1 MKSKRNMA
9 GLVSTLAIA
18 VTLTGCGR
26 QPDAPAP
33 GPAEVGIVTIQP
45 QKLAV
50 TTELP
55 GRTSAYQI
63 AEVRP
68 QVGGIL
74 QQRLFREGADVKAG
88 APLYQIDPATFQAA
102 YNSARGSLASAE
114 ASALQ
119 ARLKAGR
126 YQELVAIK
134 AVSQQEYDDAV
145 ATQQQSA
152 AQVAVARAAVD
163 NARIN
168 LGFTRVTS
176 PISGRIGKS
185 SVTPGALLTANQVVT
200 LTTVQQL
207 DPIYVDVTQ
216 SSTEL
221 LRLRRA
227 VEAGQVRRE
236 GGRIQVSLRL
246 EDGSRY
252 GQTGTLEFSDVTVD
266 PETST
271 VTLRAVFPN
280 PRQELLPGMYV
291 RAELAEG
298 VDEQAILAPQQGVS
312 RNSKGEATALVV
324 GAGNKVEPRILQV
337 SRTVGDQWLV
347 SGGLQAGDRL
357 IVDGLQKAKPG
368 SEVKPVS
375 LHAAPANAPAT
386 TPTSPQARPVVAAT
400 TTHASA
406 AAKP

>member
-1 MKSKRNMA
+1 MMIKRDVARLA
-9 GLVSTLAIA
+9 GMLAMGA
-18 VTLTGCGR
+18 ALAGCGK
-26 QPDAPAP
+26 QTDAPADAP
-33 GPAEVGIVTIQP
+33 VEVGVVTIQP
-45 QKLAV
+45 QSLAV

-74 QQRLFREGADVKAG
+74 KQRLFREGADVKAG
-88 APLYQIDPATFQAA
+88 SPLYQIDPATYQAA
-102 YNSARGSLASAE
+102 YDSARGTLASAE
-114 ASALQ
+114 ASLLQ
-119 ARLKAGR
+119 AKLKAGR
-126 YQELVAIK
+126 YKELVAIK
-134 AVSQQEYDDAV
+134 AVSQQEYDDAT
-145 ATQQQSA
+145 ATLTQAQ

-163 NARIN
+163 TARIS
-168 LGFTRVTS
+168 LGYTRVAS
-176 PISGRIGKS
+176 PIGGRVGKS
-185 SVTPGALLTANQVVT
+185 SVTPGALLTANQAAT

-227 VEAGQVRRE
+227 LESGQIRRE
-236 GGRIQVSLRL
+236 GGRIPVSLTL
-246 EDGSRY
+246 DDGSAY
-252 GQTGTLEFSDVTVD
+252 AQKGSLEFSDVTVD

-291 RAELAEG
+291 RARIDQG
-298 VDEQAILAPQQGVS
+298 VDAQAILAPQQGVA

-324 GAGNKVEPRILQV
+324 GAGDKVEPRVLQV
-337 SRTVGDQWLV
+337 GRTVGDKWLV
-347 SGGLQAGDRL
+347 TSGLQAGDRL

-368 SEVKPVS
+368 SQVKPV
-375 LHAAPANAPAT
+375 P
-386 TPTSPQARPVVAAT
+386 VAAT
-400 TTHASA
+400 PVAGSAPAQSVA
-406 AAKP
+406 AASGATPATRQ

>member
-1 MKSKRNMA
+1 MKSKRNVA
-9 GLVSTLAIA
+9 WLASALA
-18 VTLTGCGR
+18 VGVALAGCGK
-26 QPDAPAP
+26 QADAPAG
-33 GPAEVGIVTIQP
+33 GPAEVGVVTIQP
-45 QKLAV
+45 QRLAV

-74 QQRLFREGADVKAG
+74 KQRLFREGADVKAG
-88 APLYQIDPATFQAA
+88 SPLYQIDPATYQAN
-102 YNSARGSLASAE
+102 YDSARGSLASAE
-114 ASALQ
+114 ASLVQ

-126 YQELVAIK
+126 YKELVAIK
-134 AVSQQEYDDAV
+134 AVSQQEYDDAS
-145 ATQQQSA
+145 ATLTQAQ

-163 NARIN
+163 SARIN
-168 LGFTRVTS
+168 LGYTRVTS

-185 SVTPGALLTANQVVT
+185 SVTPGALLTANQAAN

-227 VEAGQVRRE
+227 VEAGQVQRE
-236 GGRIQVSLRL
+236 GGRIRVSLKL
-246 EDGSRY
+246 DDGSSY

-266 PETST
+266 PTTST

-291 RAELAEG
+291 RAAIAEG

-324 GAGNKVEPRILQV
+324 GAGNKVEPRVLQV
-337 SRTVGDQWLV
+337 SRTVGDKWLV
-347 SGGLQAGDRL
+347 SAGLKAGDRL
-357 IVDGLQKAKPG
+357 IVDGLQKVKPG
-368 SEVKPVS
+368 AEVKPV
-375 LHAAPANAPAT
+375 AAGNAPALAST
-386 TPTSPQARPVVAAT
+386 TAAGST
-400 TTHASA
+400 P
-406 AAKP
+406 AAKQ

>member
-1 MKSKRNMA
+1 MKSKRNMVALA
-9 GLVSTLAIA
+9 GTLAVA
-18 VTLTGCGR
+18 VSLAGCG
-26 QPDAPAP
+26 QKADAPAP

-45 QKLAV
+45 QKLNV
-50 TTELP
+50 ITELP
-55 GRTSAYQI
+55 GRTTAYQI

-88 APLYQIDPATFQAA
+88 APLYQIDPATYQAA
-102 YNSARGSLASAE
+102 WNSARGSLASAE

-126 YQELVAIK
+126 YKELVAIK
-134 AVSQQEYDDAV
+134 AVSQQEYDDAM
-145 ATQQQSA
+145 AAQQQSA
-152 AQVAVARAAVD
+152 AQVTVARAAVD

-185 SVTPGALLTANQVVT
+185 SVTAGALLTANQAAT

-227 VEAGQVRRE
+227 LESGQLQRSDGKIR
-236 GGRIQVSLRL
+236 VSLRL
-246 EDGSRY
+246 EDGSHY
-252 GQTGTLEFSDVTVD
+252 NQTGTLEFSDVTVD
-266 PETST
+266 PDTST

-280 PRQELLPGMYV
+280 PRLELLPGMYV

-312 RNSKGEATALVV
+312 RNTRGEATALVV

-337 SRTVGDQWLV
+337 SRSVGDKWLV
-347 SGGLQAGDRL
+347 RNGLRAGDRL

-368 SEVKPVS
+368 SEV
-375 LHAAPANAPAT
+375 
-386 TPTSPQARPVVAAT
+386 RPVPVNAT
-400 TTHASA
+400 TTTQAPPALATTTTPASA
-406 AAKP
+406 AARP

>member
-1 MKSKRNMA
+1 MTSKRKVT
-9 GLVSTLAIA
+9 GLASALAIA
-18 VTLTGCGR
+18 VTLAGCGK

-33 GPAEVGIVTIQP
+33 GPAEVGVITIQP

-88 APLYQIDPATFQAA
+88 APLYQIDPATYQAA
-102 YNSARGSLASAE
+102 WNSARGLLASAE

-126 YQELVAIK
+126 YKELVAIK
-134 AVSQQEYDDAV
+134 AVSQQDYDDAV
-145 ATQQQSA
+145 AMQQQSA
-152 AQVAVARAAVD
+152 AQVSVARAAVD
-163 NARIN
+163 SARIN

-185 SVTPGALLTANQVVT
+185 SVTSGALLTANQAAT

-227 VEAGQVRRE
+227 AEAGQVQRD
-236 GGRIQVSLRL
+236 GGKIKVSLRL
-246 EDGSRY
+246 EDGSVY
-252 GQTGTLEFSDVTVD
+252 GQSGTLEFSDITVD

-324 GAGNKVEPRILQV
+324 GAGNKVEPRTLQV
-337 SRTVGDQWLV
+337 SRTVGDKWLV
-347 SGGLQAGDRL
+347 RAGLKAGDRL

-368 SEVKPVS
+368 SEVKPV
-375 LHAAPANAPAT
+375 PFT
-386 TPTSPQARPVVAAT
+386 AT
-400 TTHASA
+400 TTTA
-406 AAKP
+406 AAPSVTAVKP

>member
-1 MKSKRNMA
+1 MMSKHSA
-9 GLVSTLAIA
+9 AVLISALAAA
-18 VTLTGCGR
+18 VALTGCG
-26 QPDAPAP
+26 QQTETPAQ
-33 GPAEVGIVTIQP
+33 GPAEVGVVTIQP

-55 GRTSAYQI
+55 GRTNAYQI

-88 APLYQIDPATFQAA
+88 APLYQIDPATYQAA

-119 ARLKAGR
+119 ARLRAGR

-134 AVSQQEYDDAV
+134 AVSQQDYDDAV
-145 ATQQQSA
+145 AAQQQSA

-163 NARIN
+163 SARIN
-168 LGFTRVTS
+168 LGYTRVTS

-185 SVTPGALLTANQVVT
+185 SVTSGALLTANQTTT
-200 LTTVQQL
+200 LATVQQL

-227 VEAGQVRRE
+227 VDAGQVQRD
-236 GGRIQVSLRL
+236 GGKIKVRLRL
-246 EDGSRY
+246 EDGSVY
-252 GQTGTLEFSDVTVD
+252 SQTGTLEFSDITVD

-280 PRQELLPGMYV
+280 PRLELLPGLYV

-312 RNSKGEATALVV
+312 RNSRGEATALVV
-324 GAGNKVEPRILQV
+324 GAGNKVEPRTLQV
-337 SRTVGDQWLV
+337 SRTVGDKWLV
-347 SGGLQAGDRL
+347 RDGLKAGDRL

-368 SEVKPVS
+368 SEVKPV
-375 LHAAPANAPAT
+375 PFTAT
-386 TPTSPQARPVVAAT
+386 TSTAVVPTVAT
-400 TTHASA
+400 
-406 AAKP
+406 AKP

>member
-1 MKSKRNMA
+1 MTSKRKVT
-9 GLVSTLAIA
+9 GLASALAIA
-18 VTLTGCGR
+18 VTLAGCGK

-33 GPAEVGIVTIQP
+33 GLAEVGVITIQP

-88 APLYQIDPATFQAA
+88 APLYQIDPATYQAA
-102 YNSARGSLASAE
+102 WNSARGLLASAE

-126 YQELVAIK
+126 YKELVAIK
-134 AVSQQEYDDAV
+134 AVSQQDYDDAV
-145 ATQQQSA
+145 AMQQQSA
-152 AQVAVARAAVD
+152 AQVSVARAAVD
-163 NARIN
+163 SARIN

-185 SVTPGALLTANQVVT
+185 SVTSGALLTANQAAT

-227 VEAGQVRRE
+227 AEAGQVQRD
-236 GGRIQVSLRL
+236 GGKIKVSLRL
-246 EDGSRY
+246 EDGSVY
-252 GQTGTLEFSDVTVD
+252 GQSGTLEFSDITVD

-324 GAGNKVEPRILQV
+324 GAGNKVEPRTLQV
-337 SRTVGDQWLV
+337 SRTVGDKWLV
-347 SGGLQAGDRL
+347 RAGLKAGDRL

-368 SEVKPVS
+368 SEVKPV
-375 LHAAPANAPAT
+375 PFT
-386 TPTSPQARPVVAAT
+386 AT
-400 TTHASA
+400 TTTA
-406 AAKP
+406 AAPSVTAVKP

>member
-1 MKSKRNMA
+1 MKSKRNVA
-9 GLVSTLAIA
+9 WLASTLALG
-18 VTLTGCGR
+18 VTLAGCGK
-26 QPDAPAP
+26 QPDAPASA
-33 GPAEVGIVTIQP
+33 PAEVGVVTIQP
-45 QKLAV
+45 QRLDV
-50 TTELP
+50 STELP

-88 APLYQIDPATFQAA
+88 SPLYQIDPATYQAA
-102 YNSARGSLASAE
+102 YNSARGTLASAE

-119 ARLKAGR
+119 AKLKAGR
-126 YQELVAIK
+126 YKELVAIK
-134 AVSQQEYDDAV
+134 AVSQQEYDDAT
-145 ATQQQSA
+145 ALLKQA
-152 AQVAVARAAVD
+152 EAQVTVARAAVD
-163 NARIN
+163 SARIN

-185 SVTPGALLTANQVVT
+185 SVTPGALLTANQAAS

-207 DPIYVDVTQ
+207 DPIYVDITQ

-236 GGRIQVSLRL
+236 GGKIKVGLHL
-246 EDGSRY
+246 EDGSSY
-252 GQTGTLEFSDVTVD
+252 GQAGTLEFSDVTVD
-266 PETST
+266 PGTST

-280 PRQELLPGMYV
+280 PKQELLPGMYV
-291 RAELAEG
+291 RAEIAEG

-312 RNSKGEATALVV
+312 RNSKGEATALVI
-324 GAGNKVEPRILQV
+324 GAGNKVEARTLQV
-337 SRTVGDQWLV
+337 SRTIGDKWLV
-347 SGGLQAGDRL
+347 RDGLRTGDRL

-368 SEVKPVS
+368 SEVKPV
-375 LHAAPANAPAT
+375 PVNASAT
-386 TPTSPQARPVVAAT
+386 ITAT
-400 TTHASA
+400 TTGAAPSAGA
-406 AAKP
+406 AAKQ

>member
-1 MKSKRNMA
+1 MTSKRNVA
-9 GLVSTLAIA
+9 GLASALAIA
-18 VTLTGCGR
+18 VTLAGCGK
-26 QPDAPAP
+26 QPDAPAQ
-33 GPAEVGIVTIQP
+33 GPAEVGVVTIQP
-45 QKLAV
+45 QRLAV

-55 GRTSAYQI
+55 GRTNAYQI

-88 APLYQIDPATFQAA
+88 APLYQIDPATYQAA

-126 YQELVAIK
+126 YKELVAIK
-134 AVSQQEYDDAV
+134 AVSQQDYDDAV

-152 AQVAVARAAVD
+152 AQVTVARAAVD
-163 NARIN
+163 SARIN

-185 SVTPGALLTANQVVT
+185 SVTSGALLTANQAAT

-227 VEAGQVRRE
+227 VEAGQVQRD
-236 GGRIQVSLRL
+236 GGKIKVSLRL
-246 EDGSRY
+246 EDGSMY

-324 GAGNKVEPRILQV
+324 GAGNKVEPRTLQV
-337 SRTVGDQWLV
+337 SRTVGDKWLV
-347 SGGLQAGDRL
+347 RDGLKAGDRL

-368 SEVKPVS
+368 SEVKPV
-375 LHAAPANAPAT
+375 PFT
-386 TPTSPQARPVVAAT
+386 AAT
-400 TTHASA
+400 TTAAAPSVV